1 MKKYYA
7 LLVLM
12 ALAVA
17 GFGQTS
23 DLIISEY
30 IEGSGN
36 NKAIEIY
43 NGTGADVDLS
53 GYQVWKVTNGGSWPE
68 STLSLS
74 GTLTNGDVYV
84 IYNSSADPAIVAVG
98 DITWGSATW
107 NGDDAVGL
115 AKDDGSG
122 TFALIDAVGEDGA
135 DPGTAWDVA
144 GVTNATKDHTLVR
157 KETIC
162 SPNTNW
168 TTSAGTNATDS
179 EWIVYSKDDFS
190 HLGSHTSTC
199 GGSSGPDNPT
209 SLLATTISTS
219 EIDLS
224 WTRNSNL
231 DAVML
236 VWSPDNSFGT
246 PADGTAYAVGD
257 TIPGGDSVLYV
268 GTDTTYAHTA
278 LTQGTQ
284 YYYKAFS
291 VDGSTAYSAGVT
303 DDAITF
309 KEEPS
314 NHVASFAAGTPT
326 ASAIPLTWLDND
338 GAVAA
343 DNYLVMINLTGTFT
357 APVDGTPQADDTDVS
372 DGSGVVN
379 VAHGDQAYTW
389 TGLTQGT
396 HYYFTIYP
404 YTNTGSA
411 INYKTDGTIPA
422 DDTTTLTITAN
433 TDLIISEV
441 ADPADV
447 YQGRYVELYNLSP
460 DTIFFTS
467 DTWYLVKQSNGG
479 SYSDIQ
485 LTDTIPPGEAYTVAY
500 SQSDFNTAYG
510 VDPNQIS
517 GSISGNGDD
526 GYFLYYGGNE
536 TTGTL
541 IDAYG
546 VIDEDGTGKPW
557 EYQDGKAVRK
567 RSVGSPNSTWTSSE
581 WVITRPANVVNMTP
595 GQHFNYVSWQ
605 GTTDSNWDT
614 KANWD
619 NGFIPDVSMD
629 VTIGTS
635 SNNPVIGTTT
645 VARCWD
651 ITVDAAA
658 TLTIQSDAS
667 GRGALIANGTATGDA
682 TVQCYV
688 TSGKWHGI
696 AASVSGQ
703 TANNLYFSGNP
714 DVWAKYYNES
724 DNTYDYITTLSTAL
738 GDMKGWM
745 VWVDSTGGVTDATFN
760 FDGALRSGT
769 VSPSESIV
777 RSQAGDGYGYNFVG
791 NPFTATID
799 WDATTGWTKTN
810 LNDAVYVYNDTS
822 FASYVGGT
830 STNGGSNLIAMNQ
843 GFFVQVADDGSTSA
857 TLQATADVCT
867 GSTSTFRKAGRAD
880 NDYSLV
886 RLTVTANDV
895 TDETVVKL
903 KEGATEGFD
912 GNYDA
917 HKFFSFNSNYPQ
929 IFSTANGK
937 MSINTLPLETGYV
950 NMDVTGKNGDLMT
963 IAITERTNLN
973 EVWLVDEL
981 TGIQTDLV
989 KEPYTFIYDNTFAYR
1004 FTLHFSIVGVNEQ
1017 AAAGNGFK
1025 IYSSGHEANVVIPAN
1040 TRANIEIYNLLGQK
1054 VTQAA
1059 NRSGLNRFAMP
1070 GNQYYVV
1077 KVYNGTT
1084 VETRKILIQ

>member
-1 MKKYYA
+1 MKKYYT
-7 LLVLM
+7 LFVLM

-17 GFGQTS
+17 GFGQTLPDNWTGDS
-23 DLIISEY
+23 GIDTYQETTTVHGDSY
-30 IEGSGN
+30 SCKVVVNTGSQSSCDMRNDEVAVTAGETYTYSFWGYTSAHV
-36 NKAIEIY
+36 KIRAVLQW
-43 NGTGADVDLS
+43 TGASITYGSYIAANSGGWTQLSQTGTVPSGATGVKVGVRFYDVS
-53 GYQVWKVTNGGSWPE
+53 GFSPGEIQYIDDFTFESPTGTSVPLMNGDMESWP
-68 STLSLS
+68 S
-74 GTLTNGDVYV
+74 
-84 IYNSSADPAIVAVG
+84 
-98 DITWGSATW
+98 
-107 NGDDAVGL
+107 
-115 AKDDGSG
+115 
-122 TFALIDAVGEDGA
+122 
-135 DPGTAWDVA
+135 
-144 GVTNATKDHTLVR
+144 
-157 KETIC
+157 
-162 SPNTNW
+162 
-168 TTSAGTNATDS
+168 
-179 EWIVYSKDDFS
+179 
-190 HLGSHTSTC
+190 
-199 GGSSGPDNPT
+199 SSGPDNPT
-209 SLLATTISTS
+209 NFTATTVSTS

-224 WTRNSNL
+224 WTQNASS
-231 DAVML
+231 DDVM
-236 VWSPDNSFGT
+236 VAWSSDGTFGT
-246 PADGTAYAVGD
+246 PTDGTTYAAGD
-257 TIPGGDSVLYV
+257 AIPGGGTVLYNGSNTSYSHTGLTS
-268 GTDTTYAHTA
+268 GTH
-278 LTQGTQ
+278 
-284 YYYKAFS
+284 YYYEAWS
-291 VDGSTAYSAGVT
+291 IDGSTAYSSGVT
-303 DDAITF
+303 DDASTY

-314 NHVASFAAGTPT
+314 NHVSSFTAGTPGAT
-326 ASAIPLTWLDND
+326 AIPLSWNDND

-343 DNYLVMINLTGTFT
+343 DYFLVMINTTGTFT

-379 VAHGDQAYTW
+379 VAHGTEAYTW
-389 TGLTQGT
+389 HGLSPNT

-404 YTNTGSA
+404 YTNSGSA
-411 INYKTDGTIPA
+411 VNYKTNGTVPTA
-422 DDTTTLTITAN
+422 DTTTTAAA
-433 TDLIISEV
+433 TSSDLIISEV
-441 ADPADV
+441 TDPKDT
-447 YQGRYVELYNLSP
+447 YQAKYVELYNVSS
-460 DTIFFTS
+460 DTIFFNS
-467 DTWYLVKQSNGG
+467 DTWYLSRQANG
-479 SYSDIQ
+479 SSTSWADIL

-500 SQSDFNTAYG
+500 SQSNFNTAYG
-510 VDPNQIS
+510 FDPDLASNN
-517 GSISGNGDD
+517 ISGNGDD
-526 GYFLYYGGNE
+526 GYYLYYGGDHSS
-536 TTGTL
+536 GTL

-546 VIDEDGTGKPW
+546 VIDEDGTGKAW
-557 EYQDGKAVRK
+557 EYKDGKAVRK
-567 RSVGSPNSTWTSSE
+567 RSVGAPNSTWTASE

-619 NGFIPDVSMD
+619 NGFIPDVSMN
-629 VTIGTS
+629 VTVGTS

-667 GRGALIANGTATGDA
+667 GRGALIAGGTATGDA

-696 AASVSGQ
+696 AAPVSGQ

-714 DVWAKYYNES
+714 DVWAKHYNES
-724 DNTYDYITTLSTAL
+724 DNSYTYITGLSTAL

-745 VWVDSTGGVTDATFN
+745 VWVDSTGGVTDATFT
-760 FDGALRSGT
+760 FAGALRSGT
-769 VSPSESIV
+769 ASTSESIV

-843 GFFVQVADDGSTSA
+843 GFFVQVANDGSTSA
-857 TLQATADVCT
+857 TLQATTDVCT
-867 GSTSTFRKAGRAD
+867 SSTSTFRKAGRGD

-886 RLTVTANDV
+886 RLTVTANNV

-903 KEGATEGFD
+903 KEDATEGFD

-929 IFSTANGK
+929 IFSTANGN

-950 NMDVTGKNGDLMT
+950 DMDVTGKNGDRMT

-989 KEPYTFIYDNTFAYR
+989 KEPYTFTYDNTFANR

-1017 AAAGNGFK
+1017 AAAGNVFK
-1025 IYSSGHEANVVIPAN
+1025 IYSSGHQANVVIPAD
-1040 TRANIEIYNLLGQK
+1040 THANIEIYNLLGQK
-1054 VTQAA
+1054 VKQAD
-1059 NRSGLNRFAMP
+1059 NRSGLNRFALP

-1077 KVYNGTT
+1077 KVYNGPT
-1084 VETRKILIQ
+1084 VETRKILIRE